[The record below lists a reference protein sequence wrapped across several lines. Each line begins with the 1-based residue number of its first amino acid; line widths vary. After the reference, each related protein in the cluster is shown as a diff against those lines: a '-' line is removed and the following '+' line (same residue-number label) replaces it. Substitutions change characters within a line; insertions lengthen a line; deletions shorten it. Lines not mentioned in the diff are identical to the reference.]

1 MQQTADVIG
10 KAAHIVHNSA
20 CRIGNAFCKSV
31 DEILA
36 PSKRLFGQRLDE
48 VHSLVDAACSSTVDC
63 AGHAFTCISHALEH
77 GAPQRCQRGRQSAEE
92 IKNAVPDGL
101 NIGADRLAQ
110 AGNGG
115 KESVP
120 RGRNPRAD
128 GDHGGR
134 QEGFD
139 AIPSRFYAC
148 RYCVTC
154 GNDGRQ
160 NCVPSGRHECRDRV
174 HDAAD
179 GLLNTRPDSL
189 NGGADCLAYRAYD
202 KKKAVPCGSYT
213 ADKCGDNTFNN
224 SLYAIPDVGYGRRQQ
239 RQDVGNVA
247 AQHIKIAGDKIAN
260 HKHNAKHRCFD
271 DIPDICKNLHNAIES
286 GCHAAANDSPDRLQ
300 ATGNAVCN
308 GSYDILDTIPDR

>member
-63 AGHAFTCISHALEH
+63 AGHAFNCISHALEH

-128 GDHGGR
+128 GGHGGR
-134 QEGFD
+134 QERLD
-139 AIPSRFYAC
+139 
-148 RYCVTC
+148 
-154 GNDGRQ
+154 
-160 NCVPSGRHECRDRV
+160 CVPNR
-174 HDAAD
+174 
-179 GLLNTRPDSL
+179 LY
-189 NGGADCLAYRAYD
+189 GGADRIAHGADNRQQ
-202 KKKAVPCGSYT
+202 AVPFLPVKS
-213 ADKCGDNTFNN
+213 
-224 SLYAIPDVGYGRRQQ
+224 
-239 RQDVGNVA
+239 
-247 AQHIKIAGDKIAN
+247 
-260 HKHNAKHRCFD
+260 
-271 DIPDICKNLHNAIES
+271 
-286 GCHAAANDSPDRLQ
+286 
-300 ATGNAVCN
+300 
-308 GSYDILDTIPDR
+308 